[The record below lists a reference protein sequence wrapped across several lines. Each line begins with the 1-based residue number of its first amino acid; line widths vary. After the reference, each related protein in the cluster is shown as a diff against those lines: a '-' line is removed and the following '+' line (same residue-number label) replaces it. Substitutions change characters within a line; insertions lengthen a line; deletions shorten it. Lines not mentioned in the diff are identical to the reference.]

1 LLPERD
7 YHGKPSGLPLSSEA
21 APAANGA
28 WVKEQVAMEILWIVS
43 YVLLWAAVL
52 FLGFLLLG
60 ALRSLGLLRWRLE
73 QLEATTPRRIGR
85 GGLKPGTK
93 APAFSL
99 SGSDTSEVALQDF
112 LGRRLLLVFVQHGCK
127 PCRNIVPELNRV
139 QQQARLQVLAITNGD
154 PEKARRWTEE
164 VGANFPV
171 LTQESWSVSRRYEV
185 FATPFAF
192 LIDEQGVVRA
202 KGLVSRPAYIQYLLS
217 DAVQKTQTEQSEA
230 ELSGVETGQG

>member
-1 LLPERD
+1 
-7 YHGKPSGLPLSSEA
+7 
-21 APAANGA
+21 
-28 WVKEQVAMEILWIVS
+28 
-43 YVLLWAAVL
+43 
-52 FLGFLLLG
+52 
-60 ALRSLGLLRWRLE
+60 
-73 QLEATTPRRIGR
+73 
-85 GGLKPGTK
+85 
-93 APAFSL
+93 
-99 SGSDTSEVALQDF
+99 DF

-164 VGANFPV
+164 VGADFPV
-171 LTQESWSVSRRYEV
+171 LAQESWSVSRRYEV

-192 LIDEQGVVRA
+192 LIDEQGVVRT

-230 ELSGVETGQG
+230 ELSGVEAGQG